1 MAFAMRLKWLPLT
14 REHTGIGGHPAPPVS
29 GQGMWVLEYPEVG
42 PQHSLLKDIGRAE
55 YYSIIDEEAL
65 EAASSETNARTLLGC
80 MLLCDVYPQAS
91 IRKPYS

>member
-1 MAFAMRLKWLPLT
+1 MVT
-14 REHTGIGGHPAPPVS
+14 REHTGVDGHPTPPVS
-29 GQGMWVLEYPEVG
+29 GQARNVGLPILEYPEVG
-42 PQHSLLKDIGRAE
+42 PQHSLLKGIGRAE

-80 MLLCDVYPQAS
+80 MLSCDVYPQAS